1 VGAALWKLME
11 RARQIGLHVFTTR
24 NSTNWATLQMDPWWR
39 FQTSAKVAQMYM
51 DNDPQ
56 NKINRLVRAQA
67 LPPGRGLLVTDD
79 SDVEGILVGLPS
91 MAAGE

>member
-1 VGAALWKLME
+1 ME

-39 FQTSAKVAQMYM
+39 YQTSAKVAQLYM

-67 LPPGRGLLVTDD
+67 LPLDEDCWSPTIPTLRGFWWAYRRRR
-79 SDVEGILVGLPS
+79 SSNRPH
-91 MAAGE
+91 